1 MVLARYYIE
10 TDHNWPLTFR
20 DIIQFQNMFFC
31 SHTQL
36 RWQRLAGTYSWVTWA
51 SLVRVNI
58 YQLHQ
63 FNLPLDHI
71 YLPFQL
77 AKSKLD
83 DDDTTV
89 TRQDQGDFW
98 PWILAPDWRYGRQIW
113 SSCNIPYLVLFM
125 NPIFI
130 YWDQIIV
137 FQATIDN
144 GFVTIRG
151 RIKDVIITSGGK
163 NIAPDNVN

>member
-10 TDHNWPLTFR
+10 TDHNWPLTLR

-89 TRQDQGDFW
+89 TRQDQGDF
-98 PWILAPDWRYGRQIW
+98 
-113 SSCNIPYLVLFM
+113 
-125 NPIFI
+125 
-130 YWDQIIV
+130 
-137 FQATIDN
+137 
-144 GFVTIRG
+144 
-151 RIKDVIITSGGK
+151 
-163 NIAPDNVN
+163 